1 MSAGLKE
8 ATVFGR
14 TQGMVLSI
22 LEIIAGKASGV
33 RGMVCATAGHAMAA
47 SVNRLQTAKEN
58 VKRPHLDLDTYQIL
72 TARSMHLLL
81 YI

>member
-1 MSAGLKE
+1 MTAGIKE

-22 LEIIAGKASGV
+22 LEIIAEKASGA
-33 RGMVCATAGHAMAA
+33 RMMRCATAGHAMAA

-58 VKRPHLDLDTYQIL
+58 VKRPHLDMDTHQTL
-72 TARSMHLLL
+72 TALSMHFV
-81 YI
+81 